1 MGLSH
6 LPRHWK
12 GHAKRGCRAN
22 AQPPFPEKLL
32 PFILLIPL
40 ATLAT
45 GIIGVLLVARI
56 TRALETIALTG
67 ALDELDDRLSD
78 GERADLE
85 LRIREKLF
93 G

>member
-1 MGLSH
+1 MGISH
-6 LPRHWK
+6 PPRHWK
-12 GHAKRGCRAN
+12 GHAKHGCRPN
-22 AQPPFPEKLL
+22 THPPFPEKFL
-32 PFILLIPL
+32 PLILLIPL

-67 ALDELDDRLSD
+67 DELEDQLSD

-85 LRIREKLF
+85 IRIREKLF